1 MLFIILFSLGIIILL
16 LIDRTRDNEKKQ
28 KLERWKEEKRQG
40 LELRTNII
48 SEITKEF
55 VAKENIKKSF
65 DFIIKKEF
73 QRFPEVINAMN
84 LEKFDT
90 EFLISRIRNIDAEDD
105 KLFKKYS
112 YLELVLKIHHSNINY
127 SSSMRLAF
135 LENLLYCLL
144 MRSLMLKNIIE
155 PIVNNYLNVLMR
167 KEKYLIIKDDY
178 GDYNFDGWNG
188 EVKNFY
194 ESKIKN
200 KLTEFQSENLDKID
214 IFPSTHQAKEI
225 FLKIHNDEEL
235 SDWVVNMIDG
245 LVDDKKDEI
254 ADSNIQDEEEDLEY
268 NESMNGEEYEEFIK
282 DVFLKYGAEAYK
294 TKSTGDQGVDVI
306 AEIGQRKIAVQCKH
320 YNFSKI
326 GNDAVQQIYSA
337 KEFFDCD
344 IPVVVTNYEFTKQAK
359 QLAEKLRVYLLHHE
373 DLPEFIDNM
382 TDKY

>member
-127 SSSMRLAF
+127 
-135 LENLLYCLL
+135 
-144 MRSLMLKNIIE
+144 
-155 PIVNNYLNVLMR
+155 
-167 KEKYLIIKDDY
+167 
-178 GDYNFDGWNG
+178 
-188 EVKNFY
+188 
-194 ESKIKN
+194 
-200 KLTEFQSENLDKID
+200 
-214 IFPSTHQAKEI
+214 
-225 FLKIHNDEEL
+225 
-235 SDWVVNMIDG
+235 
-245 LVDDKKDEI
+245 
-254 ADSNIQDEEEDLEY
+254 
-268 NESMNGEEYEEFIK
+268 
-282 DVFLKYGAEAYK
+282 
-294 TKSTGDQGVDVI
+294 
-306 AEIGQRKIAVQCKH
+306 
-320 YNFSKI
+320 
-326 GNDAVQQIYSA
+326 
-337 KEFFDCD
+337 
-344 IPVVVTNYEFTKQAK
+344 
-359 QLAEKLRVYLLHHE
+359 
-373 DLPEFIDNM
+373 
-382 TDKY
+382 